1 MNRMIAWFAENRV
14 AANLLMV
21 LIVVAGILSIPNTR
35 KELIPNISLDMVSI
49 TVVYPGASPEEI
61 EASVCVRIEEQV
73 FDIEG
78 IKKLTTRAQENACV
92 VVAEVSPDYITR
104 DVMDDIKARTDT
116 ITSFPQNTERPVIK
130 EISIRST
137 VASVVI
143 SGQVDEVTLKH
154 LAERV
159 RDDLTELDS
168 ITHSWSLRVGGKW
181 HDNEDISDI
190 YYFGLRRSH
199 MDFEAPLLAWLP
211 NSGIDYQIAFS
222 QQDNSLIEQKLFFDR
237 KLPLRA
243 WQIGLD
249 IKLGLIWKKAEKY
262 RGRLATEGPGDEF
275 YLVLRPDIEF

>member
-104 DVMDDIKARTDT
+104 DVMDDIKARIDT

-168 ITHSWSLRVGGKW
+168 ITQVELVNARPYEISIELSESSMQQYGLSFDEVANTVRSGALDLPGGLLKTTSGDVVLRT
-181 HDNEDISDI
+181 
-190 YYFGLRRSH
+190 
-199 MDFEAPLLAWLP
+199 
-211 NSGIDYQIAFS
+211 
-222 QQDNSLIEQKLFFDR
+222 
-237 KLPLRA
+237 
-243 WQIGLD
+243 
-249 IKLGLIWKKAEKY
+249 LGQVYW
-262 RGRLATEGPGDEF
+262 GDE
-275 YLVLRPDIEF
+275 YENLVVRANADGSQIKVADVAHVVDAFEDAEFRGEFNGGIPGW